1 MLIRSSEI
9 ARIEIPSVLFNLEK
23 HEIFPYERF
32 AYNALHIGVELLAD
46 VKLTTNINI
55 NFDEAPDKPWLMNAG
70 IGPERTLGGAIRAF
84 TISTTPLTP
93 QFLLAIC
100 RCLGKGFSEPE
111 ILERWLQDPADFRSV
126 MDALGKAI
134 GESATLAISADLPT
148 AVRRLTNRIGL
159 TPYNVHESIS
169 YYDAVTHFILGHEVA
184 HAYVGQLNRGTRRFS
199 KQEYRAFEFIVDL
212 LAARWT
218 YLKFVQFTPDS
229 YEYREFRGF
238 ADHSEALQQNA
249 QLVVTAQLMM
259 LAFLA
264 ISGAINNRSYVSL
277 DGGDLH
283 PHGCV
288 RFLIQNI
295 HLLTLIFSNHGQHF
309 SESQMRELHLFSTAV
324 LTMFAESGLVPTED
338 MMALADPK
346 HFLDAN
352 LTASLI
358 DEFNVRELQQMK
370 GFLAQLHPMP
380 SKRGDDTGVSA

>member
-126 MDALGKAI
+126 MDALGKEI

-148 AVRRLTNRIGL
+148 
-159 TPYNVHESIS
+159 
-169 YYDAVTHFILGHEVA
+169 
-184 HAYVGQLNRGTRRFS
+184 
-199 KQEYRAFEFIVDL
+199 
-212 LAARWT
+212 
-218 YLKFVQFTPDS
+218 
-229 YEYREFRGF
+229 
-238 ADHSEALQQNA
+238 
-249 QLVVTAQLMM
+249 
-259 LAFLA
+259 
-264 ISGAINNRSYVSL
+264 
-277 DGGDLH
+277 
-283 PHGCV
+283 
-288 RFLIQNI
+288 
-295 HLLTLIFSNHGQHF
+295 
-309 SESQMRELHLFSTAV
+309 
-324 LTMFAESGLVPTED
+324 
-338 MMALADPK
+338 
-346 HFLDAN
+346 
-352 LTASLI
+352 
-358 DEFNVRELQQMK
+358 
-370 GFLAQLHPMP
+370 
-380 SKRGDDTGVSA
+380 